1 VTALFLLRH
10 GPTAAGRAG
19 APLGRRDLPVDP
31 EGQARWPAV
40 KAQLLALDVA
50 QVLTSPLARARDHAL
65 DLGRPCRVL
74 PGLAEQDFGAWDGIP
89 WADLADTGAFFEDPA
104 ATPPPGGESFAA
116 CADRSSRA
124 CLDALA
130 DVPTLVLAH
139 AGSLRGI
146 LAHYLGL
153 PPERALDLAWDPYGL
168 TRLDRWGDGRAV
180 LRYHNR
186 PLPWPDP
193 SGIL

>member
-1 VTALFLLRH
+1 MPLFLLRH

-19 APLGRRDLPVDP
+19 APLGRLDLPVDP

-40 KAQLLALDVA
+40 KAQLLALDPA

-74 PGLAEQDFGAWDGIP
+74 ADLAEQDFGAWDGRP
-89 WADLADTGAFFEDPA
+89 WAGLEGTEAFFRDPVRTA
-104 ATPPPGGESFAA
+104 PPGGESFAQ
-116 CADRSSRA
+116 CAARARTA
-124 CLDALA
+124 CLGALA
-130 DVPTLVLAH
+130 DAPTLVLAH

-146 LAHYLGL
+146 LAYFLGL
-153 PPERALDLAWDPYGL
+153 GPERGLDLAWDPYGL
-168 TRLDRWGDGRAV
+168 TRLDLWGDGRAV